1 MSFRIFIS
9 FALAIFGFTTIV
21 AQNPI
26 QENSTTLKDSVGTLD
41 NKYREDQFYFGFTYN
56 LLINKP
62 SGARSNGL
70 TGGLSFGYLRDMPIN
85 KRRNIA
91 IAVGL
96 GVSFDEYGN
105 TLFIGEDAEEQSIF
119 TVLDEDDVVFDRNRF
134 STASLEIPLELRW
147 RSSTAEIY
155 RFWRVYAG
163 VRLSYAYWYKSSFK
177 QSGNNVNQTDIPEFD
192 NIRLGATFAF
202 GYNTVNFYA
211 YYGLN
216 PFFTEA
222 VTTQG
227 DPVDFTTLKL
237 GLLFYFL

>member
-1 MSFRIFIS
+1 MLHKKHILIFLAVFYFSFGLS
-9 FALAIFGFTTIV
+9 
-21 AQNPI
+21 QNPN
-26 QENSTTLKDSVGTLD
+26 ENDFAISKDSVSIID
-41 NKYREDQFYFGFTYN
+41 SKYREDQFYLGVTYN
-56 LLINKP
+56 LLLNKP
-62 SGARSNGL
+62 GDARSNGL

-91 IAVGL
+91 VAVGL

-105 TLFIGEDAEEQSIF
+105 TLFIGEDSNEQSIF
-119 TVLDEDDVVFDRNRF
+119 TVIDEESIDYDRNRF
-134 STASLEIPLELRW
+134 STSSLEVPLELRW
-147 RSSTAEIY
+147 RSSTADTY

-163 VRLSYAYWYKSSFK
+163 VRLGYVYWYKSSFK
-177 QSGNNVNQTDIPEFD
+177 QTDNNINQTDIPEFD
-192 NIRLGATFAF
+192 KLRLGATFSF

-216 PFFTEA
+216 PFFTDA

-227 DPVDFTTLKL
+227 DDVDFTTLKL